1 MAGLSGRGAVVAVN
15 DNAIAVMV
23 KAPVPG
29 SVKTRLVP
37 PLTREQA
44 ARLYECLV
52 KDTFASIAA
61 IEGVDIYAAYLG
73 PLDAISGMVPQWA
86 VPIAQRGDGLGERMY
101 DILKRLFERGYARC
115 AVVGSDLPDLPARYV
130 EEAFALI
137 EGDVRLA
144 LGPATDGGYYLVACD
159 GPYEPIFTGMRYSTP
174 TVLQETMAKARENNI
189 RYALVS
195 PWHDID
201 TFEDLLILRANP
213 CAPESSRFVEG
224 LLP

>member
-1 MAGLSGRGAVVAVN
+1 MN
-15 DNAIAVMV
+15 DNALAVMV

-37 PLTREQA
+37 PLTIEQA

-61 IEGVDIYAAYLG
+61 IKGVDIYAAYLG

-101 DILKRLFERGYARC
+101 DILRRLFERGYARC

-130 EEAFALI
+130 EEAFAMI
-137 EGDVRLA
+137 DGDVRLA

-159 GPYEPIFTGMRYSTP
+159 GPYEPIFTSIRYSTP
-174 TVLQETMAKARENNI
+174 TVLQEMIAKARENNI
-189 RYALVS
+189 KCALVS

-201 TFEDLLILRANP
+201 YAGDLPRLQSNPRAPLSSAYMETLDIL
-213 CAPESSRFVEG
+213 
-224 LLP
+224 L